1 MRKQNREVHFD
12 KDGRYIDPDERR
24 DPNDKRWM
32 N

>member
-1 MRKQNREVHFD
+1 VKFD
-12 KDGRYIDPDERR
+12 DEGRYIDPDQERK

>member
-1 MRKQNREVHFD
+1 MSKQGRKVHFD
-12 KDGRYIDPDERR
+12 KEGRYIDPDK

>member
-1 MRKQNREVHFD
+1 MRQQNRDVHFD
-12 KDGRYIDPDERR
+12 KNGRYIDPDDK